1 VFDGWNDE
9 QLLGALRESLVAS
22 REVSPEAIAAARS
35 AYAWRNFDTELAQL
49 IYDSS
54 RDWELA
60 VSRQPETA
68 TVRAFTF
75 VSAQLTIELEASDGS
90 LLGQVVPV
98 QRGTVEVQASTGEV
112 TTVAVDGL
120 GCFTV
125 RPLPAAP
132 FRLHCRTVDG
142 SDMLTGLIAI

>member
-9 QLLGALRESLVAS
+9 QLLGALRESLAAS
-22 REVSPEAIAAARS
+22 REISPEAITAAQS

-54 RDWELA
+54 RDRELA

-112 TTVAVDGL
+112 TTVPVDEL

-132 FRLHCRTVDG
+132 FRLHCRTADG
-142 SDMLTGLIAI
+142 SDMLTGLITI

>member
-1 VFDGWNDE
+1 VFDGWDDE
-9 QLLGALRESLVAS
+9 KLLGALRESLAAG
-22 REVSPEAIAAARS
+22 REVSPETITAAQS

-54 RDWELA
+54 RDRELT
-60 VSRQPETA
+60 VSRQSETA
-68 TVRAFTF
+68 AIRALTF

-98 QRGTVEVQASTGEV
+98 QRGSVQVQASTGEV
-112 TTVAVDGL
+112 TTLALDEL

-125 RPLPAAP
+125 RPIPVPP
-132 FRLHCRTVDG
+132 FRLHCRTEDG
-142 SDMLTGLIAI
+142 SDMLTGLITI

>member
-1 VFDGWNDE
+1 MFDGWNDE

-22 REVSPEAIAAARS
+22 REVSPEAITAAQS

-54 RDWELA
+54 RDRELA
-60 VSRQPETA
+60 ASRQSETA
-68 TVRAFTF
+68 SARALTF

-90 LLGQVVPV
+90 LLGQVIPV

-112 TTVAVDGL
+112 TTVALDEL

-125 RPLPAAP
+125 RPIPAAP
-132 FRLHCRTVDG
+132 FRLHCRTADG
-142 SDMLTGLIAI
+142 SDMLTGLITI